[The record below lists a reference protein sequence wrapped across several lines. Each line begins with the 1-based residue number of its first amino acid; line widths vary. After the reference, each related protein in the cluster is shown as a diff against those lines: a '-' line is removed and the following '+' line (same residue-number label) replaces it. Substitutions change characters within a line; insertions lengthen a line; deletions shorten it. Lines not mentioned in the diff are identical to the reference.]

1 MWRLQSLGAAEA
13 VRVSRSSPVLL
24 TLAFALACNFEH
36 QCGGENLLTIAR
48 PASVESF
55 EVKDAR
61 GESLWK
67 LNAVVPQ
74 KLFSIRYGEVPP
86 NYVQTVPPGGVRP
99 RDFVVKEQ
107 LSTMTITPER
117 TFMHEGNAMGP
128 RAFCGGFFETGP
140 RKR

>member
-1 MWRLQSLGAAEA
+1 MRIWRSLSIA
-13 VRVSRSSPVLL
+13 S
-24 TLAFALACNFEH
+24 TLAIALACNFEH
-36 QCGGENLLTIAR
+36 KCGGENLLTIAR
-48 PASVESF
+48 PATVESF

-74 KLFSIRYGEVPP
+74 KLSSIRYGEVPP
-86 NYVQTVPPGGVRP
+86 NYVQTVPAGGVPP